1 MFQLFYSDVDLELE
15 SIEVLDETR
24 LLDSN
29 NSVRSRSQSIST
41 LSITPY
47 PIEDEAISFLGALK
61 IPVRIRNKTLGS
73 FRFLMTLLLKLL
85 CNFKTNISIN
95 IQGVIEFSISLFFA
109 KLVAYTFLYW
119 LPTFIKE
126 TGKTS

>member
-1 MFQLFYSDVDLELE
+1 MIDLFILLIFDLDVDLELE
-15 SIEVLDETR
+15 SIDVLDETG

-61 IPVRIRNKTLGS
+61 IPV
-73 FRFLMTLLLKLL
+73 
-85 CNFKTNISIN
+85 
-95 IQGVIEFSISLFFA
+95 
-109 KLVAYTFLYW
+109 
-119 LPTFIKE
+119 FIY
-126 TGKTS
+126 